1 MQTLSDL
8 INSDDA
14 VSEVLGYILIFGMV
28 ITMVGLIFTVAMPS
42 IEDAQERAYIESIK
56 RGITVLDSKASM
68 VALGESPSQTI
79 SIDSKGGIFGVNE
92 SASYISI
99 MMNGTGMP
107 IFNGTLGTLT
117 YELDDTVIAYEGGGV
132 WMKYPQGDAIMLS
145 PPEFHY
151 NGETLTL
158 PIIRL
163 RGNEYTSGTGTVQ
176 FKVAKNS
183 SEIRFPNTII
193 NSSFVNPV
201 AGSKDIQITITSDYY
216 KAWAKYMDE
225 RTEVHG
231 ITTDDLNRQ
240 VSATLNIKP
249 SNVAQELNDDIIVYD
264 IDETVLDPIKNFELD
279 LTANNLASGL
289 NPLNL
294 RFKTSDAINPQLTIY
309 LKNVGLGTYE
319 ISVIYDEDSS
329 GHTEEWKTA
338 TFAGDPDHEV
348 FDMLSFQGV
357 TFKTSPANKESESW
371 GSDQYTYEAG
381 VDYDSTGTNT
391 LANVTQHYL
400 SIMPA
405 PFEFTAEQVGNAVD
419 LDNST
424 VVLNYAV
431 APPRLTYLHIVRHDI
446 AVGVS

>member
-28 ITMVGLIFTVAMPS
+28 VTMVGLIFTVAMPS

-183 SEIRFPNTII
+183 SEIRFPNAII

-264 IDETVLDPIKNFELD
+264 IDETVLDPITNFKLH
-279 LTANNLASGL
+279 LTASNLAAGL
-289 NPLNL
+289 SPLNL
-294 RFKTSDAINPQLTIY
+294 DFKTSDSINPQLIINLFKSADFKITITY
-309 LKNVGLGTYE
+309 KNAGGPDE
-319 ISVIYDEDSS
+319 IWS
-329 GHTEEWKTA
+329 TN
-338 TFAGDPDHEV
+338 TFAGGDITQE
-348 FDMLSFQGV
+348 FDLLSNEQV
-357 TFKTSPANKESESW
+357 TFKPSPASEKSESW
-371 GSDQYTYEAG
+371 GSNQYTYDFGDDFENG
-381 VDYDSTGTNT
+381 DTNT
-391 LANVTQHYL
+391 LSNITQHYL

-405 PFEFTAEQVGNAVD
+405 PFEFTVDDKNTKVD
-419 LDNST
+419 LPNSNVT
-424 VVLNYAV
+424 LNYAV

>member
-1 MQTLSDL
+1 MHTLSDL
-8 INSDDA
+8 LNSDDA

-28 ITMVGLIFTVAMPS
+28 VTMVGLIFTVAIPLM
-42 IEDAQERAYIESIK
+42 EDSQERAYIESIK

-79 SIDSKGGIFGVNE
+79 NIDSKGGIFGVNE

-99 MMNGTGMP
+99 VMNETGTP
-107 IFNGTLGTLT
+107 IFDGTLGTLT
-117 YELDDTVIAYEGGGV
+117 YELDGTVIAYEGGGV
-132 WMKYPQGDAIMLS
+132 WMKYPQGGAIMLS

-163 RGNEYTSGTGTVQ
+163 LGNEHTSGIGTVQ
-176 FKVAKNS
+176 FKVAKDNS
-183 SEIRFPNTII
+183 QIRFPNSGI
-193 NSSFVNPV
+193 NTSFINPV
-201 AGSKDIQITITSDYY
+201 AGSRDIQITITSDYY

-249 SNVAQELNDDIIVYD
+249 SDAAQELNDDFIVYE
-264 IDETVLDPIKNFELD
+264 IDDTVVDPITNFKLD
-279 LTANNLASGL
+279 LTATSAAGL
-289 NPLNL
+289 TPLNFE
-294 RFKTSDAINPQLTIY
+294 FKTSDAINPQLMIY
-309 LKNVGLGTYE
+309 LKNVGLGTYY
-319 ISVIYDEDSS
+319 ISVIYEEDGS
-329 GHTEEWKTA
+329 GHTEEWRTDN
-338 TFAGDPDHEV
+338 FAGDPDHEV
-348 FDMLSFQGV
+348 FDLLSSQSV

-371 GSDQYTYEAG
+371 GSGQYIYEPG
-381 VDYDSTGTNT
+381 VDYDKTGTNT
-391 LANVTQHYL
+391 LANITQHYL
-400 SIMPA
+400 KIMPA
-405 PFEFTAEQVGNAVD
+405 PFEFTVEETASIVD

-431 APPRLTYLHIVRHDI
+431 APPRLTYLHIVKHDVT
-446 AVGVS
+446 VGIS